1 MEKYEYKAP
10 WYLSNPLIIAM
21 AILGAAVPFFSI
33 ILTILL
39 VFRFKEIKKHEK
51 TIMPL
56 IKKDVEEAKEISD
69 DILRVARN
77 KAADIEREKLSSLSS
92 LDEKISNRQSIMDQ
106 IIKDASA
113 NAEKYVLDKNSQL
126 LQITAE
132 IEKKDFYYNEIIR
145 IKKEIF
151 ELDKKVISRQEKID
165 HLISIQKSV
174 NNAIKTYF
182 KNSTAPYDQ
191 SLTLPAELI
200 KDITT
205 LAPSITLKL
214 HSMDYKDLRR
224 AFRANEKLIDE
235 TLIRYEDR
243 YTTKTNR
250 AIYQLMVIGLRA
262 ELQNVLFT
270 LTYSKLNEAIAAIK
284 EVTNKYL
291 NIARDGSQTI
301 ASTLAKFIGELELLF
316 IDSVKIEYEYY
327 TKKEAARQEQIA
339 LREQMREEAEERRI
353 LKEQAEQIAK
363 EESKYKTEIE
373 NINQQL
379 LVSTDDEKNQQLLE
393 KIKELESQLK
403 NIEDKK
409 EEIINLQNGKA
420 GYVYIISNLGSFG
433 NDVFK
438 VGMTRRLDPQE
449 RVDELGSA
457 SVPFKFDVHSF
468 IFSEDAVQLEAN
480 LHAALETNRLNKV
493 NSRKEFFK
501 ISLDD
506 IEVLVDKFDPTAEFN
521 KTIVAEQYHQSLSI
535 AEEND
540 SASEEVISA

>member
-21 AILGAAVPFFSI
+21 AILGAAVSFFSI
-33 ILTILL
+33 VLAILL
-39 VFRFKEIKKHEK
+39 VFRFKGIKKHEE
-51 TIMPL
+51 TIATL
-56 IKKDVEEAKEISD
+56 IKKDIEEAKEISY
-69 DILRVARN
+69 DILRVAKN
-77 KAADIEREKLSSLSS
+77 KAADIEREKLASLSS

-113 NAEKYVLDKNSQL
+113 NAEKSVLDKNSQL

-145 IKKEIF
+145 IKKEIS

-182 KNSTAPYDQ
+182 KNATAPYDQ

-235 TLIRYEDR
+235 TLTRYEDR

-284 EVTNKYL
+284 EVSNKYL

-301 ASTLAKFIGELELLF
+301 ASTLAKFIGELEPLF

-353 LKEQAEQIAK
+353 LKEQAAQIEK

-379 LVSTDDEKNQQLLE
+379 LASTDDEKNQQLLE

-403 NIEDKK
+403 CIEDKK

-420 GYVYIISNLGSFG
+420 GYVYVISNLGSFG

-468 IFSEDAVQLEAN
+468 IFSEDAVQLESN
-480 LHAALETNRLNKV
+480 LHAALEANRLNKV

-501 ISLDD
+501 ISFDD
-506 IEVLVDKFDPTAEFN
+506 IEALVDKFDPTAEFN
-521 KTIVAEQYHQSLSI
+521 KTMVAEQYHQSLSI
-535 AEEND
+535 SEENA

>member
-21 AILGAAVPFFSI
+21 AILGAAVSFFSI
-33 ILTILL
+33 VLAILL
-39 VFRFKEIKKHEK
+39 VFRFKGIKKHEE
-51 TIMPL
+51 TIATL
-56 IKKDVEEAKEISD
+56 IKKDIEEAKEISD
-69 DILRVARN
+69 DILRVAKN
-77 KAADIEREKLSSLSS
+77 KAADIEREKLASLSS

-113 NAEKYVLDKNSQL
+113 NAEKSVLDKNSQL

-145 IKKEIF
+145 IKKEIS

-182 KNSTAPYDQ
+182 KNATAPYDQ

-235 TLIRYEDR
+235 TLTRYEDR

-284 EVTNKYL
+284 EVSNKYL

-301 ASTLAKFIGELELLF
+301 ASTLAKFIGELEPLF

-353 LKEQAEQIAK
+353 LKEQAAQIEK

-379 LVSTDDEKNQQLLE
+379 LASTDDEKNQQLLE

-403 NIEDKK
+403 CIEDKK

-420 GYVYIISNLGSFG
+420 GYVYVISNLGSFG

-468 IFSEDAVQLEAN
+468 IFSEDAVQLESN
-480 LHAALETNRLNKV
+480 LHAALEANRLNKV

-501 ISLDD
+501 ISFDD
-506 IEVLVDKFDPTAEFN
+506 IEALVDKFDPTAEFN
-521 KTIVAEQYHQSLSI
+521 KTMVAEQYHQSLSI
-535 AEEND
+535 SEENA